1 MSWQPYTKRLKI
13 SELKCAY
20 FIMLSCIHSQ
30 YFVTYSEVYTHGSWT
45 VPIWKS
51 CNSLNWRVVFKAI
64 TYTRSLLGEVH
75 VLQFQVQW
83 SNSVENVLRNISA
96 CSLFLRRTLLRLWG
110 FILQWTLH
118 ACIWFFKFFLWQ
130 RGNPCWK
137 TLSILKQK
145 KNKTAPPSLSNL
157 VHHTCHKFN

>member
-1 MSWQPYTKRLKI
+1 MGVKFGEIATKRLKI
-13 SELKCAY
+13 SELKCAN

-64 TYTRSLLGEVH
+64 TYTRPLLGEVH

-96 CSLFLRRTLLRLWG
+96 CSLFLRKLSSG
-110 FILQWTLH
+110 FEVSFSSEHFML
-118 ACIWFFKFFLWQ
+118 AFD
-130 RGNPCWK
+130 
-137 TLSILKQK
+137 
-145 KNKTAPPSLSNL
+145 SLSSFSDKEETL
-157 VHHTCHKFN
+157 AGRLSQFSSKKKKKQHHHPWAT